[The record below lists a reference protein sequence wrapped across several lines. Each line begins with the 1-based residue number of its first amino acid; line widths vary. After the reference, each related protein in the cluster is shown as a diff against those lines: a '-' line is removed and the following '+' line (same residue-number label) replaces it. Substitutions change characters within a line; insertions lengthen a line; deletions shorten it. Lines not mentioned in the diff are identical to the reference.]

1 MTVRRGCQP
10 QPRVMIRAP
19 RSAPYTKRHDDPNM
33 DRLLAI
39 DSGLTVTKA
48 VIFDLEGNQIAV
60 CRRNVPQCK
69 PAPRRVERDMAELWR
84 QTASAI
90 RDVLETSRTDA
101 KRIIAVAATA
111 HGDGL
116 YLLDPDGEPLG
127 PGILSLDSRSSAI
140 VEDWTHNGTAAK
152 ALELTGQSP
161 HVSAP
166 SALLGWIRREE
177 PERFARIGHVLSC
190 KDWLSYCLSSHIG
203 TDRTEASTS
212 FTDARTQVYSDAAL
226 ALFGLSGLA
235 QALPEMAHSADV
247 VGTVTAGAAAATGLA
262 KGTPVAAGLHDVTA
276 SALGIGA
283 HRTGVIGIVAGT
295 YSINECVSAEP
306 RIDARWFCRNAI
318 APGSWNN
325 MAISPASA
333 TNYDWFLNTFCA
345 EERDKAGTS
354 IHKLLRSEID
364 IALSRGS
371 SVMYHPYLFGSPM
384 GPAPSAGF
392 LGLRGWHD
400 RGDMLAALLEGIAFN
415 HRQHID
421 DLRDQFS
428 STKARLTGGA
438 SRNPTVA
445 QLFADVLDM
454 PVTVTDTDEAAAWG
468 AALCAGAA
476 VGAFAQFDADPRDI
490 EGRATEYQP
499 SQSRAAHY
507 TERYMLYSEVAATL
521 TSTWD
526 RLNALEATGRGR
538 PHD

>member
-1 MTVRRGCQP
+1 
-10 QPRVMIRAP
+10 
-19 RSAPYTKRHDDPNM
+19 M

-48 VIFDLEGNQIAV
+48 VIFDLDGNQIAV
-60 CRRNVPQCK
+60 CRRNVPQRK
-69 PAPRRVERDMAELWR
+69 PAPRRVERNMAELWQ
-84 QTASAI
+84 QTALAI
-90 RDVLETSRTDA
+90 RNVLETSGTDA
-101 KRIIAVAATA
+101 QRIIAVAATA

-116 YLLDPDGEPLG
+116 YLLDRDGTPLG
-127 PGILSLDSRSSAI
+127 PGILSLDSRSSA
-140 VEDWTHNGTAAK
+140 VVDDWTRNGTAGK
-152 ALELTGQSP
+152 ALELTGQVP

-190 KDWLSYCLSSHIG
+190 KDWLSYCLSGHIG

-212 FTDARTQVYSDAAL
+212 FSDTRSQAYSNAAL
-226 ALFGLSGLA
+226 ALFDLSEIVR
-235 QALPEMAHSADV
+235 ALPDMANSADV
-247 VGTVTAGAAAATGLA
+247 VGSITADAAAATGLA
-262 KGTPVAAGLHDVTA
+262 EGTPVAAGLHDVTA

-283 HRTGVIGIVAGT
+283 HRAGVIGIVAGT
-295 YSINECVSAEP
+295 YSINECVSQEP
-306 RIDARWFCRNAI
+306 RIDARWFCRNAV
-318 APGSWNN
+318 APGHWNN

-333 TNYDWFLNTFCA
+333 TNYDWFLDTFCA
-345 EERDKAGTS
+345 AERDRKEAS
-354 IHKLLRSEID
+354 IHKLLGWEID
-364 IALSRGS
+364 LALSRGS

-384 GPAPSAGF
+384 GPAASAGF

-421 DLRDQFS
+421 ALRECFS
-428 STKARLTGGA
+428 STEARLTGGA

-490 EGRATEYQP
+490 EGRATEYRP
-499 SQSRAAHY
+499 SQGRAAHY
-507 TERYMLYSEVAATL
+507 AERYALYREVAATL

-526 RLNALEATGRGR
+526 RLNALESKGRGN
-538 PHD
+538 PDD